1 MTSIINQNWNDYTAE
16 QHGIWDML
24 YTKLADLLP
33 DRAAPDF
40 MAGLDA
46 LDLHKG
52 GIPNLDA
59 LSDCL
64 EPLTGWRIVGVP
76 GLISDPEFFELLANR
91 RFPASTFIRRP
102 DQINYIQEPDIFH
115 DIFGHVPMLSN
126 PVFADYMQAYGE
138 GGIKSLKFHALRNLA
153 ALYWYTVEFG
163 LIKTPDGLRIYGAG
177 IVSSPA
183 ETVFS
188 LESRSPNRIKFSL
201 KRVMQTD
208 YKIDDFQQTYFVIDS
223 YDELFKATA
232 ERDFTPIYRT
242 LANKFEYS
250 PEQTLPKDQIIH
262 HGDQAH
268 HRRAASICHGK
279 SRQASP

>member
-1 MTSIINQNWNDYTAE
+1 MTSIINQNWHEYTPA
-16 QHGIWDML
+16 QHDIWDQL
-24 YTKLADLLP
+24 YAKLARLLP
-33 DRAAPDF
+33 GRAAPDF
-40 MAGLDA
+40 IAGLDA

-52 GIPNLDA
+52 GIPDLDA

-64 EPLTGWRIVGVP
+64 ERLTGWRIVGVP
-76 GLISDPEFFELLANR
+76 GLISDPEFFRLLANR

-102 DQINYIQEPDIFH
+102 DQMNYIQEPDIFH

-138 GGIKSLKFHALRNLA
+138 GGIKSLKFDSLRNLA

-163 LIKTPDGLRIYGAG
+163 LIKTPAGLRIYGAG

-188 LESRSPNRIKFSL
+188 LESHSPNRINFAL

-208 YKIDDFQQTYFVIDS
+208 YKIDDFQQTYFVIES
-223 YDELFKATA
+223 YDDLYKATA
-232 ERDFTPIYRT
+232 EKDFTPIYRA
-242 LANKFEYS
+242 LANKFAYT
-250 PEQTLPKDQIIH
+250 PEQILSSDKVIH
-262 HGDQAH
+262 VGHQAH
-268 HRRAASICHGK
+268 HRPTAATH
-279 SRQASP
+279 